1 MEQNNFD
8 LLLILKA
15 NVEND
20 QLIIETKTVSEEIS
34 KFSEM
39 TDQEFQTIFLNISKN
54 IFKRYKEKK
63 EKTMD

>member
-39 TDQEFQTIFLNISKN
+39 TEQEFQTIFLNISKN

-63 EKTMD
+63 EKTKD